1 MNDVEEKYY
10 ADGENAYDMR
20 KHFKQSASK
29 STFPAKQSKPVTDK
43 ASETAADKATEKASD
58 ASEQSS
64 DAQAAPPAQ
73 EKASEPQ
80 TENGVA
86 DSEKENSNNGGP
98 VEVKASQGKGKS
110 ARSKKR

>member
-43 ASETAADKATEKASD
+43 ASEMAADKATEKD

-98 VEVKASQGKGKS
+98 PEAKASQGKGKS
-110 ARSKKR
+110 TRSKKR